1 MTELEKIISCFKKSK
16 AHEIM
21 PACYNPSALLKVYD
35 TENDYKP
42 GIIIDIFKDSED
54 PDCIGI
60 KIKYDDDDTT
70 SCYKFQVSFDIDLP
84 INTNPEYT
92 FNNACVFDYTLM
104 TENKFSKY
112 RDKVWPSLFET
123 ADKIYLEYVETID
136 PSHANYKLSWFDQS
150 KRQFEYLVTL
160 SRDDIN
166 ELLENVENF
175 IYDLQEAIYIMKIGK
190 SIDDEE

>member
-1 MTELEKIISCFKKSK
+1 MTELEKVISCFKKSK

-21 PACYNPSALLKVYD
+21 PACYNPSALLRVYD

-42 GIIIDIFKDSED
+42 GTIIDIFKDPEAHD
-54 PDCIGI
+54 WIGI
-60 KIKYDDDDTT
+60 KIKYDDDTT
-70 SCYKFQVSFDIDLP
+70 QCYKFRISFDIDLP

-92 FNNACVFDYTLM
+92 FNNICVFDYTLM

-112 RDKVWPSLFET
+112 RDKVWPNLFEA
-123 ADKIYLEYVETID
+123 ADEIYLEYVETID

-150 KRQFEYLVTL
+150 NRQLEYLVTL

-166 ELLENVENF
+166 ELLENAENF
-175 IYDLQEAIYIMKIGK
+175 IYDLQETIYIMKIDK
-190 SIDDEE
+190 SLDDEE

>member
-1 MTELEKIISCFKKSK
+1 MTELEKVISCFKKSK

-21 PACYNPSALLKVYD
+21 PACYNPSALLRVYD

-42 GIIIDIFKDSED
+42 GIIIDIFKDPED

-60 KIKYDDDDTT
+60 KIKYDDDTT
-70 SCYKFQVSFDIDLP
+70 SCYKFQASFDIDLP

-92 FNNACVFDYTLM
+92 FNSTCDFDYTLM

-112 RDKVWPSLFET
+112 RDKVWPNLFET
-123 ADKIYLEYVETID
+123 ADEIYLEYVETID
-136 PSHANYKLSWFDQS
+136 PSHANYKLYWFDQS
-150 KRQFEYLVTL
+150 KRHFEYLVTL

-166 ELLENVENF
+166 ELLENAENF
-175 IYDLQEAIYIMKIGK
+175 IYDLQEVIHIMKIDK

>member
-1 MTELEKIISCFKKSK
+1 MTELEKVISCFKKSK

-21 PACYNPSALLKVYD
+21 PACYNPSALLRVYD
-35 TENDYKP
+35 TENDYKH
-42 GIIIDIFKDSED
+42 GTIIDIFKDPEAHD
-54 PDCIGI
+54 WIGI
-60 KIKYDDDDTT
+60 KIKYDDDTT
-70 SCYKFQVSFDIDLP
+70 QCYKFWISFDIDLP

-112 RDKVWPSLFET
+112 RDKIWPNMFEA
-123 ADKIYLEYVETID
+123 ADEIYLEYVETID
-136 PSHANYKLSWFDQS
+136 SSHANYKLSWVDQS
-150 KRQFEYLVTL
+150 NCLLEYFVTL

-166 ELLENVENF
+166 KLLENAADF
-175 IYDLQEAIYIMKIGK
+175 IYDLQDAIHIMKIDK